1 MYKEHCILIG
11 KIGKTIGHNGHLAL
25 HLQHNL
31 PEFSQEVTFLHLDLG
46 PGELVPF
53 SVEEL
58 SGLHGSV
65 RVKFN
70 LANGVEEAAILV
82 GKEVYLSKE
91 EVLNTDTPLIDYTT
105 VIGWDL
111 LTLSKEPIGVLTEII
126 TMPGQDLFSVQGK
139 EKNHLIP
146 IHEDFMVEINEK
158 EQFIILDL
166 PEGLL
171 EINA

>member
-1 MYKEHCILIG
+1 M
-11 KIGKTIGHNGHLAL
+11 
-25 HLQHNL
+25 
-31 PEFSQEVTFLHLDLG
+31 
-46 PGELVPF
+46 
-53 SVEEL
+53 
-58 SGLHGSV
+58 